1 MARKSIISHIE
12 AQTERIISQYEA
24 LETDFNALQE
34 ECVGLRVKVREQEEQ
49 LREMKAEIQRLRLAE
64 SLSGGDATDKTKS
77 RARINLLLR
86 EVDKC
91 IALLTKAQQ
100 N

>member
-1 MARKSIISHIE
+1 MACKSIIKHIE
-12 AQTERIISQYEA
+12 VQTERIIAQYEN
-24 LETDFNALQE
+24 LEEQCHQLQE
-34 ECVGLRVKVREQEEQ
+34 ERDSLRVQVREQEEQ
-49 LREMKAEIQRLRLAE
+49 LRELKAEVQRLRLAE
-64 SLSGGDATDKTKS
+64 GLSGNKADKAKS

-91 IALLTKAQQ
+91 IALLTKAQE

>member
-1 MARKSIISHIE
+1 MAKKSIISHIE

-24 LETDFNALQE
+24 LEAAYNTLHE
-34 ECVGLRVKVREQEEQ
+34 ECAALRVKSREQGEQ
-49 LREMKAEIQRLRLAE
+49 LRDMKAEVQRLRLAE
-64 SLSGGDATDKTKS
+64 SLAGGESSDKAKS

>member
-1 MARKSIISHIE
+1 MAQKSIITHIE
-12 AQTERIISQYEA
+12 AQTERIISQYELLEAGYASACEERDA
-24 LETDFNALQE
+24 L
-34 ECVGLRVKVREQEEQ
+34 RIKVREQEEQ
-49 LREMKAEIQRLRLAE
+49 LRQMKAEVQRLRLAE
-64 SLSGGDATDKTKS
+64 GLAGGKTTDNEKA

>member
-1 MARKSIISHIE
+1 MAQKSIITHIE

-24 LETDFNALQE
+24 LEADYNALNE
-34 ECVGLRVKVREQEEQ
+34 ERNVLHGKVREQEEQ
-49 LREMKAEIQRLRLAE
+49 IRELKAEVQRLRLAE
-64 SLSGGDATDKTKS
+64 SLAGGDTTDKTKS

-91 IALLTKAQQ
+91 IALLSKAQQ